1 MIKGCWKT
9 ALFVLQKQKQ
19 RGENMI
25 KRKIGVVFFAVIFLL
40 FPISAQAQTKKWYEQ
55 NRLVAHALGAI
66 EDKKETNSK
75 EAFIHSW
82 ENGYKVLEADFSLT
96 SDGVVVVRHDF
107 DQDSYYNLEQQVQN
121 GSTAMTANRF
131 VNEKINFR
139 YTPLTAAQL
148 FELLAEYEDVYLI
161 TDTKYT
167 DTQKV
172 KIQFQSIVNIAK
184 NMGREDI
191 LNRIV
196 VQIYNN
202 EMMTTIKQIYPFENW
217 IYTLYQTPNP
227 NYDEIASFCASN
239 GIDVVT
245 INYEAVKKENVQ
257 KLTAKGIKVYAH
269 TVNRILDFKAM
280 LNAGCYGIYTDYIK
294 PYDLD
299 LVNMA
304 RTPFWAGSLMI
315 DQKTIG
321 ANFYRIMEKD
331 YIKLRDFAAIVSGT
345 KNQFEVK
352 YDSKTN
358 TVQIITGGV
367 YTSIGNEMLLDSS
380 GKCITKKSPY
390 NVEINGANVSIQGYT
405 VDGDLYF
412 HVVELAEALAMKVEK
427 KSDGKGYIITTVTQ
441 K

>member
-1 MIKGCWKT
+1 MIKTKCAMLFLT
-9 ALFVLQKQKQ
+9 AAL
-19 RGENMI
+19 
-25 KRKIGVVFFAVIFLL
+25 LL
-40 FPISAQAQTKKWYEQ
+40 FPISVQAQAPKWYEQ

-75 EAFIHSW
+75 EAFISSW

-96 SDGVVVVRHDF
+96 SDGVLVVRHDF

-121 GSTAMTANRF
+121 GSTDMTASRF
-131 VNEKINFR
+131 LNEKINFK
-139 YTPLTAAQL
+139 YTPLTATQL
-148 FELLAEYEDVYLI
+148 FALLAEYEDVYLV

-167 DTQKV
+167 DTQRV
-172 KIQFQSIVNIAK
+172 QAEFSQMVNIAK

-191 LNRIV
+191 LNRVI

-202 EMMTTIKQIYPFENW
+202 EMLNTIKQIYPFENW

-227 NYDEIASFCASN
+227 NYDEIASFCAAN

-245 INYEAVKKENVQ
+245 INYEAVKRENLQ

-280 LNAGCYGIYTDYIK
+280 LNAGCHGIYTDYIK

-299 LVNMA
+299 LVNMGKN
-304 RTPFWAGSLMI
+304 PLWAGSLMI
-315 DQKTIG
+315 DQKNIG
-321 ANFYRIMEKD
+321 ANFYTIMEED
-331 YIKLRDFAAIVSGT
+331 YIKLRDFAAIVAGSQ
-345 KNQFEVK
+345 NQFAVE

-358 TVQIITGGV
+358 TVQIISGDV
-367 YTSIGNEMLLDSS
+367 YTSIGNEMLLDASQRY
-380 GKCITKKSPY
+380 ITKKSPY
-390 NVEINGANVSIQGYT
+390 NVARDGQNVSIKGYV

-412 HVVELAEALAMKVEK
+412 HVTELAEALGMKAEK
-427 KSDGKGYIITTVTQ
+427 KPDGKGYIITTTIQ